1 MTDEE
6 LLSYIKSE
14 LRYEPETGHLFWIN
28 SRPGVAA
35 GKRAG
40 TKTPEGYNQL
50 SVARRSLRAA
60 RIAFVL
66 MTGRWPDGE
75 IDHINGDRADDQ
87 WSNLRDVPTQVN
99 LRNRRRPA
107 NNSSG
112 AIGVY
117 KSKNRWRATIADNGK
132 LVNIGTFAT
141 VEEAAAA
148 RARAAVRLGYHE
160 NHGRAP

>member
-1 MTDEE
+1 VTDSE

-14 LRYEPETGHLFWIN
+14 LRYVPETGELFWIN

-40 TKTPEGYNQL
+40 TTTSEGYNQV
-50 SVARRSLRAA
+50 SVARRSLRSS

-66 MTGRWPDGE
+66 MTGEWPSGE
-75 IDHINGDRADDQ
+75 VDHITGNRADDR

-141 VEEAAAA
+141 VEEAAEA
-148 RARAAVRLGYHE
+148 RAQTAIRLGYHE
-160 NHGRAP
+160 NHGRAR